1 MEKTYDIDK
10 NRKKEADLIDNFALN
25 NRDST
30 HGNDH
35 SRTNRLYSIHT
46 WQIQTGHKPL
56 PCRHG
61 MYFSLLRMC
70 KMLDRLDKI
79 GNVET
84 HKTLSARIG
93 TDYSIAQRRSN
104 MSQEKKPQ
112 RIDREKLPLFYRF
125 ILKIPIPAIST
136 FIDIPSGIFYAI
148 ILPIFVFLDFF
159 VNIYLLIGFSFPIN
173 IFLVCVVPV
182 VILAI
187 FERVTADRFINWW
200 NSGVVGGYVQ
210 RDVKEVLKEYL
221 ALQENKAK
229 EETTSG

>member
-1 MEKTYDIDK
+1 
-10 NRKKEADLIDNFALN
+10 
-25 NRDST
+25 
-30 HGNDH
+30 
-35 SRTNRLYSIHT
+35 
-46 WQIQTGHKPL
+46 
-56 PCRHG
+56 
-61 MYFSLLRMC
+61 
-70 KMLDRLDKI
+70 
-79 GNVET
+79 
-84 HKTLSARIG
+84 
-93 TDYSIAQRRSN
+93 

-112 RIDREKLPLFYRF
+112 RIDREKLPLFYKF

-136 FIDIPSGIFYAI
+136 FMDIPSGIFYAI

-159 VNIYLLIGFSFPIN
+159 VNVYFLIGFSFPIN
-173 IFLVCVVPV
+173 IFLICVVPV

-187 FERVTADRFINWW
+187 FVRVTVDRFIDWW